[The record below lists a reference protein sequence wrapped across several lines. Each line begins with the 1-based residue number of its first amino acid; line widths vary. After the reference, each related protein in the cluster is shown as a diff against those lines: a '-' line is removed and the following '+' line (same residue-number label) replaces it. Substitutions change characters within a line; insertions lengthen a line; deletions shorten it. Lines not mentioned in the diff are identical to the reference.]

1 MNIEQIAVL
10 VLTFVLAFGAA
21 LAAMLLIQPDAMRR
35 RIQQASRADAGEDD
49 VPSVLQDEWLQRL
62 AHASKPLAKL
72 AVPKEGW
79 DGSVLRTR
87 FMNAGWRSP
96 AAIPVYFAA
105 KTALALA
112 FPLGVFLATGG
123 VVSEDNP
130 RLLPVAMLA
139 AAIAGFYLP
148 DLVLRRRIRQRKQ
161 EIFEAFPDAL
171 DLITVC
177 VEAGLALD
185 AALLKV
191 VEELSGQQRGQQNGQ
206 HHALGEELELL
217 VLELRAGL
225 SREKALRNLALRTDV
240 DDVDML
246 VSMLVQA
253 DRFGTSI
260 AESLRVQADT
270 LRTRRRQRAEE
281 CAAKIAVKLLFPL
294 IFFIFPSLMVVLLGS
309 PALQFYRALM
319 PFMMG
324 QGG

>member
-1 MNIEQIAVL
+1 MKTGQIL
-10 VLTFVLAFGAA
+10 ILLLTFLLTFGAA
-21 LAAMLLIQPDAMRR
+21 LVAMLLIQPDAMRR
-35 RIQQASRADAGEDD
+35 RISQATQAPTEEAPRA
-49 VPSVLQDEWLQRL
+49 LQEEWLQRM
-62 AHASKPLAKL
+62 ARVSKPLAKL

-79 DGSVLRTR
+79 DNSVLRTR
-87 FMNAGWRSP
+87 FMNAGWRNPS
-96 AAIPVYFAA
+96 AIPVYFAA
-105 KTALALA
+105 KTLLAIS
-112 FPLGVFLATGG
+112 FPLMLFIATSG

-130 RLLPVAMLA
+130 RLLPISLLA

-148 DLVLRRRIRQRKQ
+148 DLILRRRIARRKE

-191 VEELSGQQRGQQNGQ
+191 VEELRVSGT
-206 HHALGEELELL
+206 ALCDELELL

-225 SREKALRNLALRTDV
+225 SREKALRNLALRTAV
-240 DDVDML
+240 EDVDML
-246 VSMLVQA
+246 ASMLIQA

-281 CAAKIAVKLLFPL
+281 RAAKIAVKLLFPL

-309 PALQFYRALM
+309 PALQFYRSLM

-324 QGG
+324 EGS

>member
-1 MNIEQIAVL
+1 MKTGQIL
-10 VLTFVLAFGAA
+10 ILLLTFVLTFGAA

-35 RIQQASRADAGEDD
+35 RISQATQAPAED
-49 VPSVLQDEWLQRL
+49 VAPALQDEWLQRV
-62 AHASKPLAKL
+62 ARVSKPLAKL

-79 DGSVLRTR
+79 DNSALRTR
-87 FMNAGWRSP
+87 FMNAGWRNPS
-96 AAIPVYFAA
+96 AIPVYFAA
-105 KTALALA
+105 KTLLALA
-112 FPLGVFLATGG
+112 FPTMLFVATGG
-123 VVSEDNP
+123 AIGQDNP
-130 RLLPVAMLA
+130 RLLPVSLLA

-148 DLVLRRRIRQRKQ
+148 DLILRRRIARRKQ

-191 VEELSGQQRGQQNGQ
+191 VEELRVSGT
-206 HHALGEELELL
+206 ALCDELELL

-225 SREKALRNLALRTDV
+225 SREKALRNLALRTAV
-240 DDVDML
+240 EDVDML
-246 VSMLVQA
+246 ASMLIQA

-281 CAAKIAVKLLFPL
+281 RAAKIAVKLLFPL

-309 PALQFYRALM
+309 PALQFYRSLM

-324 QGG
+324 EGS

>member
-1 MNIEQIAVL
+1 MKTGQIL
-10 VLTFVLAFGAA
+10 ILLLTFVLTFGAA
-21 LAAMLLIQPDAMRR
+21 LLAMLLIQPDVMRR
-35 RIQQASRADAGEDD
+35 RISQATQAPAPEAQTDPQE
-49 VPSVLQDEWLQRL
+49 EWLQRM
-62 AHASKPLAKL
+62 ARVSKPLAKL

-79 DGSVLRTR
+79 DTSALRTR
-87 FMNAGWRSP
+87 FMNAGWRNPS
-96 AAIPVYFAA
+96 AIPVYFAT
-105 KTALALA
+105 KTLLAIA
-112 FPLGVFLATGG
+112 FPLILFIATGG
-123 VVSEDNP
+123 VASEDNP
-130 RLLPVAMLA
+130 RLLPISLLA

-148 DLVLRRRIRQRKQ
+148 DLILRRRIVRRKE
-161 EIFEAFPDAL
+161 EIFESFPDAL

-191 VEELSGQQRGQQNGQ
+191 VEELRVSGT
-206 HHALGEELELL
+206 ALCDELELL

-225 SREKALRNLALRTDV
+225 SREKALRNLALRTAV
-240 DDVDML
+240 EDVDML
-246 VSMLVQA
+246 ASMLIQA

-281 CAAKIAVKLLFPL
+281 RAAKIAVKLLFPL

-309 PALQFYRALM
+309 PALQFYRSLM

-324 QGG
+324 EGS

>member
-1 MNIEQIAVL
+1 MKIEQIVVL

-21 LAAMLLIQPDAMRR
+21 LAAMLLVQPDALRR
-35 RIQQASRADAGEDD
+35 RIQEATRPATGTNTADDGL
-49 VPSVLQDEWLQRL
+49 PSALQEEWIQRL
-62 AHASKPLAKL
+62 ARVSKPLARL

-79 DGSVLRTR
+79 DASVLRTR
-87 FMNAGWRSP
+87 FMNAGWRGP
-96 AAIPVYFAA
+96 AAIPLYFAA
-105 KTALALA
+105 KTVLALT
-112 FPLGVFLATGG
+112 FPLLVFLATGG
-123 VVSEDNP
+123 VMSEDNP
-130 RLLPVAMLA
+130 RLLPITMLA
-139 AAIAGFYLP
+139 VAIAGFYLP
-148 DLVLRRRIRQRKQ
+148 DLWLRRRIRQRKQ
-161 EIFEAFPDAL
+161 EIFESFPDVL

-191 VEELSGQQRGQQNGQ
+191 VEELRTEHS
-206 HHALGEELELL
+206 ALGEELELL

-253 DRFGTSI
+253 DRFGTSV

-270 LRTRRRQRAEE
+270 LRTKRRQRAEE

-309 PALQFYRALM
+309 PAIQFYRALM
-319 PFMMG
+319 PFMMETG
-324 QGG
+324 N

>member
-1 MNIEQIAVL
+1 MKTGQIL
-10 VLTFVLAFGAA
+10 ILLLTFVLTFGAA
-21 LAAMLLIQPDAMRR
+21 LLAMLLIQPNAIRR
-35 RIQQASRADAGEDD
+35 RISQATQA
-49 VPSVLQDEWLQRL
+49 PSEETTAPALQDEWLQRM
-62 AHASKPLAKL
+62 ARVSKPLARL
-72 AVPKEGW
+72 AIPKEGW
-79 DGSVLRTR
+79 DNSLLRTR
-87 FMNAGWRSP
+87 FMNAGWRNP

-105 KTALALA
+105 KTVLAITLPMLLFA
-112 FPLGVFLATGG
+112 ATGG
-123 VVSEDNP
+123 VISEDNP
-130 RLLPVAMLA
+130 RLLPVALLA
-139 AAIAGFYLP
+139 MAIAGFYLP
-148 DLVLRRRIRQRKQ
+148 DVVLRRRIAQRKQ

-191 VEELSGQQRGQQNGQ
+191 VEELRVSGT
-206 HHALGEELELL
+206 ALCDELELL

-225 SREKALRNLALRTDV
+225 SREKALRNLALRTAV
-240 DDVDML
+240 EDVDML
-246 VSMLVQA
+246 ASMLIQA

-281 CAAKIAVKLLFPL
+281 RAAKIAVKLLFPL

-309 PALQFYRALM
+309 PALQFYRSLM

-324 QGG
+324 EGG

>member
-1 MNIEQIAVL
+1 MRVEQIAVL

-21 LAAMLLIQPDAMRR
+21 LAAMLLLQPDAMRK
-35 RIQQASRADAGEDD
+35 RIQEASRATAGEDD
-49 VPSVLQDEWLQRL
+49 TPSVLQDEWLQRL
-62 AHASKPLAKL
+62 AQASKPLAKL

-112 FPLGVFLATGG
+112 FPLTVFLATGG

-191 VEELSGQQRGQQNGQ
+191 VEELRSQRG
-206 HHALGEELELL
+206 ALGEELELL

>member
-1 MNIEQIAVL
+1 MKVEQIAVL

-21 LAAMLLIQPDAMRR
+21 LAAMLLLQPDAMRK
-35 RIQQASRADAGEDD
+35 RIQEASRATAGEDD
-49 VPSVLQDEWLQRL
+49 TPSVLQDEWLQRL
-62 AHASKPLAKL
+62 AQASKPLAKL

-112 FPLGVFLATGG
+112 FPLAVFLATGG
-123 VVSEDNP
+123 AVSEDNP
-130 RLLPVAMLA
+130 RLLPIAMLA

-191 VEELSGQQRGQQNGQ
+191 VEELRSQRG
-206 HHALGEELELL
+206 ALGEELELL

>member
-1 MNIEQIAVL
+1 MKTGQIL
-10 VLTFVLAFGAA
+10 ILLLTFVLTFGAA
-21 LAAMLLIQPDAMRR
+21 LAAMLLAQPNALRR
-35 RIQQASRADAGEDD
+35 RISQATLVRTEENTTPA
-49 VPSVLQDEWLQRL
+49 LQDEWLQRM
-62 AHASKPLAKL
+62 ARVSQPLAKL

-79 DGSVLRTR
+79 EASTLRTR
-87 FMNAGWRSP
+87 FLNAGWRNPS
-96 AAIPVYFAA
+96 AIPLYFAA
-105 KTALALA
+105 KTLLALA
-112 FPLGVFLATGG
+112 FPLALFAATGG
-123 VVSEDNP
+123 TLGEDNP
-130 RLLPVAMLA
+130 RLLPAALLG

-148 DLVLRRRIRQRKQ
+148 DLALRRRIARRKQ

-191 VEELSGQQRGQQNGQ
+191 VEELRASGT
-206 HHALGEELELL
+206 ALCDELELL

-225 SREKALRNLALRTDV
+225 SREKALRNLALRTAV

-246 VSMLVQA
+246 SSMLIQA

-281 CAAKIAVKLLFPL
+281 RAAKIAVKLLFPL
-294 IFFIFPSLMVVLLGS
+294 IFFIFPSLMVVLLGA
-309 PALQFYRALM
+309 PALQFYRSLM
-319 PFMMG
+319 PFMTS

>member
-1 MNIEQIAVL
+1 MKIEQIAVL

-21 LAAMLLIQPDAMRR
+21 LAAMLLIQPNAMRR
-35 RIQQASRADAGEDD
+35 RIQDAARATGEDGT
-49 VPSVLQDEWLQRL
+49 PPVLQQDEWLRRL
-62 AHASKPLAKL
+62 ALASKPLAKM
-72 AVPKEGW
+72 AVPKDGW
-79 DGSVLRTR
+79 DASVLRTR
-87 FMNAGWRSP
+87 FMNAGWRGPS
-96 AAIPVYFAA
+96 AIPLYFAA

-112 FPLGVFLATGG
+112 FPLSVFLATGG

-148 DLVLRRRIRQRKQ
+148 DLLLRRRIRQRKQ

-191 VEELSGQQRGQQNGQ
+191 VEELRTQRG
-206 HHALGEELELL
+206 ALGEELELL

-240 DDVDML
+240 EDVDML

-260 AESLRVQADT
+260 AESLRVQADS

>member
-1 MNIEQIAVL
+1 MKVEQIAVL

-21 LAAMLLIQPDAMRR
+21 LAAMLLLQPDAMRK
-35 RIQQASRADAGEDD
+35 RIQEASRATAGEDD
-49 VPSVLQDEWLQRL
+49 TPSVLQDEWLQRL
-62 AHASKPLAKL
+62 AQASKPLAKL

-112 FPLGVFLATGG
+112 FPLAVFLATGG

-130 RLLPVAMLA
+130 RLLPIAMLA

-191 VEELSGQQRGQQNGQ
+191 VEELRSQRG
-206 HHALGEELELL
+206 ALGEELELL

>member
-1 MNIEQIAVL
+1 MKVEQIAVL

-21 LAAMLLIQPDAMRR
+21 LAAMLLLQPDAMRK
-35 RIQQASRADAGEDD
+35 RIQEASRATAGEDD
-49 VPSVLQDEWLQRL
+49 TPSVLQDEWLQRL
-62 AHASKPLAKL
+62 AQASKPLAKL

-112 FPLGVFLATGG
+112 FPLAVFLATGG

-130 RLLPVAMLA
+130 RLLPIAMLA

-191 VEELSGQQRGQQNGQ
+191 VEELRSQRG
-206 HHALGEELELL
+206 ALGEELELL

-324 QGG
+324 QGE

>member
-1 MNIEQIAVL
+1 MKIEQIAVL

-21 LAAMLLIQPDAMRR
+21 LAAMLLIQPNAMRR
-35 RIQQASRADAGEDD
+35 RIQDAARATGEDGT
-49 VPSVLQDEWLQRL
+49 PPVLQQDEWLRRL
-62 AHASKPLAKL
+62 ALASKPLAKM
-72 AVPKEGW
+72 AVPKAGW
-79 DGSVLRTR
+79 DASVLRTR
-87 FMNAGWRSP
+87 FMNAGWRGPS
-96 AAIPVYFAA
+96 AIPLYFAA

-148 DLVLRRRIRQRKQ
+148 DLLLRRRIRQRKQ

-191 VEELSGQQRGQQNGQ
+191 VEELRTQRG
-206 HHALGEELELL
+206 ALGEELELL

-240 DDVDML
+240 EDVDML

-260 AESLRVQADT
+260 AESLRVQADS

>member
-1 MNIEQIAVL
+1 MKVEQIAVL

-21 LAAMLLIQPDAMRR
+21 LAAMLLLQPDASRK
-35 RIQQASRADAGEDD
+35 RIQEASRATAGEDD
-49 VPSVLQDEWLQRL
+49 TPSVLQDEWLQRL
-62 AHASKPLAKL
+62 AQASKPLAKL

-112 FPLGVFLATGG
+112 FPLAVFLATGG

-130 RLLPVAMLA
+130 RLLPIAMLA

-191 VEELSGQQRGQQNGQ
+191 VEELRSQRG
-206 HHALGEELELL
+206 ALGEELELL

>member
-1 MNIEQIAVL
+1 MRVEQIAVL

-21 LAAMLLIQPDAMRR
+21 LAAMLLLQPDALRK
-35 RIQQASRADAGEDD
+35 RIQEASRATAGEDD
-49 VPSVLQDEWLQRL
+49 TPSVLQDEWLQRL
-62 AHASKPLAKL
+62 AQASKPLAKL

-112 FPLGVFLATGG
+112 FPLAVFLATGG

-130 RLLPVAMLA
+130 RLLPIAMLA

-191 VEELSGQQRGQQNGQ
+191 VEELRSQRG
-206 HHALGEELELL
+206 ALGEELELL